1 MFSRITRYKLLTY
14 NLNVKAG
21 FPILSMDI
29 RNTEKKKSPAAARNS
44 FKEKTL
50 QRL

>member
-1 MFSRITRYKLLTY
+1 MFSRMTRYKLLTY
-14 NLNVKAG
+14 NLNVKVA

-29 RNTEKKKSPAAARNS
+29 RNTEKKSPAAAHSS

-50 QRL
+50 QWL

>member
-29 RNTEKKKSPAAARNS
+29 RNTEKKKKSPAAARNS

-50 QRL
+50 Q